1 MRLLNDELAKNILEA
16 SKKEFLEKGVQKA
29 SVRSIAAAVN
39 VTTGAVYRYYE
50 NKEALF
56 DALVKAPAEELYELY
71 RSYNEDFSDQEL
83 NEQMSELSDGIEDNT
98 DGILGFIYEHY
109 DAFKLIACRSEG
121 TKYADYVERLI
132 GIETRSSIK
141 LIRLMQADGKI
152 NPDFDEQFVHII
164 SSTMFSGVF
173 KIISHNEPI
182 ETVLEHIH
190 ILKEFYTAGW
200 YKLILSIS
208 LDTFSTPKSKQVC
221 NQLSKMEQ
229 ISTGHSEM
237 DICFILGIA

>member
-16 SKKEFLEKGVQKA
+16 SKKEFLEKGFQKA

-56 DALVKAPAEELYELY
+56 DALVKAPSEELYEFYL
-71 RSYNEDFSDQEL
+71 SYNEDFSNQEL
-83 NEQMSELSDGIEDNT
+83 NEQMSELSDGIEDDT
-98 DGILGFIYEHY
+98 DGMLGFIYEHY
-109 DAFKLIACRSEG
+109 DAFKLIACCSEG

-132 GIETRSSIK
+132 EIETRSSIK

-152 NPDFDEQFVHII
+152 SPDFDEQLVHII
-164 SSTMFSGVF
+164 SSTMFNGVF
-173 KIISHNEPI
+173 EIISHNEPI
-182 ETVLEHIH
+182 EKAREHIH

-200 YKLILSIS
+200 YK
-208 LDTFSTPKSKQVC
+208 
-221 NQLSKMEQ
+221 
-229 ISTGHSEM
+229 
-237 DICFILGIA
+237 ILGIS